1 MEECYP
7 DTIEVAGSSPAVIT
21 NWFVTQLDKSTGLL
35 HREFGVRIPAGQQ
48 RMKSS
53 MVESRQGAGL
63 SRWLKVRILLHPLV
77 VLADMAVCVRLQTG
91 RKKFESSA
99 RLSCFK

>member
-53 MVESRQGAGL
+53 MVEQRFV
-63 SRWLKVRILLHPLV
+63 KPLV
-77 VLADMAVCVRLQTG
+77 EG
-91 RKKFESSA
+91 SNPSSSA
-99 RLSCFK
+99 RRAGRHGCMRPAANRKKEVRIFCTTQLF